1 MSAFSFKRHAGM
13 PSGPEALA
21 GLRRVSFFR
30 TLNSVT
36 VGALVCY
43 TSPDA
48 SGCSGEKEFKGARN
62 ALLMVLARALRL
74 ESGPESRRFKTEV
87 GSVRVVD
94 CIPAS
99 LLTSF
104 HHLLGVQSLRCS
116 TLDS

>member
-1 MSAFSFKRHAGM
+1 M

-36 VGALVCY
+36 VGGLVCY

-48 SGCSGEKEFKGARN
+48 YERSGEKEFIGARN

-74 ESGPESRRFKTEV
+74 ELGPESRRFKTEV
-87 GSVRVVD
+87 RSVRIAE
-94 CIPAS
+94 CIPPS

-104 HHLLGVQSLRCS
+104 HNLRGGQTLRCS

>member
-1 MSAFSFKRHAGM
+1 M
-13 PSGPEALA
+13 PSGPEALP

-36 VGALVCY
+36 VDGLVCC

-48 SGCSGEKEFKGARN
+48 SGCSGEKEFIGARN
-62 ALLMVLARALRL
+62 AFLMVLARALRL
-74 ESGPESRRFKTEV
+74 ESGPESKSFRIEV
-87 GSVRVVD
+87 GSVRVAD
-94 CIPAS
+94 CIPRS

-104 HHLLGVQSLRCS
+104 HHLRGAQSLRCS

>member
-1 MSAFSFKRHAGM
+1 M

-48 SGCSGEKEFKGARN
+48 TGCSGEKEFIGARK
-62 ALLMVLARALRL
+62 ALLTVLARALRL
-74 ESGPESRRFKTEV
+74 ESGPESRRFMTEV
-87 GSVRVVD
+87 GSVRIAE
-94 CIPAS
+94 CIPLS

-104 HHLLGVQSLRCS
+104 HHLRGAQTLRCS